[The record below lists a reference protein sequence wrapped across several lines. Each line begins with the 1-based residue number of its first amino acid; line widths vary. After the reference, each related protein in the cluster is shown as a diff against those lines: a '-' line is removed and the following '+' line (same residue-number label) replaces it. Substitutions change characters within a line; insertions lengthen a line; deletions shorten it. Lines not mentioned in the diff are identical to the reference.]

1 MNIHKEIIRLLGLD
15 KVPRKKPLR
24 EERKSK
30 HMGKSF
36 RCTKAYADDRQKAP
50 HNRRKHGMRK
60 RK

>member
-1 MNIHKEIIRLLGLD
+1 MDIHKEILHLLGVD
-15 KVPRKKPLR
+15 KEKRRKPLHK
-24 EERKSK
+24 ERRSK